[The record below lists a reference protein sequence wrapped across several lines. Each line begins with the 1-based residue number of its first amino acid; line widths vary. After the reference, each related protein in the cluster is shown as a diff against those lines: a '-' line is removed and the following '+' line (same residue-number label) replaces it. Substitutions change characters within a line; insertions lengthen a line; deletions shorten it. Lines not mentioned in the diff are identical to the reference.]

1 MSPPTKL
8 RQLGEEM
15 HARLLGG
22 ASMTVTSEI
31 AEIFLSPVAN
41 SLRKEF
47 PSLGDHQLID
57 MAVGDALIEYFGN
70 PARFDPRRAG
80 LSTYLRWLAKS
91 RLLNLLA
98 REKNLSA
105 PEKFVELEAAESV
118 YEMTD
123 CELDDPEDALARR
136 ESDDATWMKLRELFT
151 DPIDLE
157 LVKLMMEGVR
167 DTDSYAAL
175 LGLSSLPAKERA
187 IAVKRHKDR
196 LKKIIQRKYQRV
208 ETR

>member
-1 MSPPTKL
+1 
-8 RQLGEEM
+8 M

-22 ASMTVTSEI
+22 TSATVTSEI
-31 AEIFLSPVAN
+31 AETFLSPVAN

-47 PSLGDHQLID
+47 PSLGDHHLID

-80 LSTYLRWLAKS
+80 LFTYLLQLARS
-91 RLLNLLA
+91 HLLNLLA
-98 REKNLSA
+98 GEKKFSA

-136 ESDDATWMKLRELFT
+136 ESDDVTWMKLRELLT

-157 LVKLMMEGVR
+157 LIKLMMEGVR
-167 DTDSYAAL
+167 ETDSYAAL
-175 LGLSSLPAKERA
+175 LGLSSLPTKERA
-187 IAVKRHKDR
+187 SAVKRHKDR
-196 LKKIIQRKYQRV
+196 VKKIIQRKYQRG

>member
-8 RQLGEEM
+8 RQLGDDL

-22 ASMTVTSEI
+22 TSLTVTNEI
-31 AEIFLSPVAN
+31 AEIFMTPVAN

-47 PSLGDHQLID
+47 HTLADHHLID
-57 MAVGDALIEYFGN
+57 TAVEDALIAYFAN
-70 PARFDPRRAG
+70 PSRFDPGRAG
-80 LSTYLRWLAKS
+80 LLTYLRWIAKS

-98 REKNLSA
+98 KEKNLSS
-105 PEKFVELEAAESV
+105 PEKVVELEEAKPV
-118 YEMTD
+118 YEMTGCD
-123 CELDDPEDALARR
+123 PDDPEDALARR
-136 ESDDATWMKLRELFT
+136 ESDDVTWRKLCEILI

-167 DTDSYAAL
+167 ETDRYAAL
-175 LGLSSLPAKERA
+175 LGLSSLSVEERA
-187 IAVKRHKDR
+187 GQVKRHKDR
-196 LKKIIQRKYQRV
+196 LKKAIQRKYSRE